1 MLRYYFNG
9 PASISLYERLQQI
22 LTCNMVRGM
31 VIVNIL
37 IVFLISILDII
48 LVNMPYL
55 VGNLALIFI
64 ILCVYTGVITGVSGH
79 WNKQKQ
85 RMELPIV
92 ISVLLVILSC
102 ICLVAFY
109 HNVFVGIPGRTAYLI
124 PFGMATIILLIAI
137 VIKIMDT
144 KYK

>member
-31 VIVNIL
+31 VILNIL

-48 LVNMPYL
+48 LVNMPYM

-85 RMELPIV
+85 RICVAPSRTPHGHCDYDCR
-92 ISVLLVILSC
+92 SVALC
-102 ICLVAFY
+102 RF
-109 HNVFVGIPGRTAYLI
+109 PGRQAKRNI
-124 PFGMATIILLIAI
+124 
-137 VIKIMDT
+137 
-144 KYK
+144 